1 MDAGKPG
8 LCEWLN
14 YSGVNFV
21 EKTVMEKYIPNNCDF
36 YDELEALA
44 TIGKRV
50 RMVYLDQSARV
61 EVQGIIRNLYT
72 RESVEYMTLDTGVTF
87 RLDKLVEI
95 DGKLPPNVC

>member
-1 MDAGKPG
+1 MQ
-8 LCEWLN
+8 E
-14 YSGVNFV
+14 
-21 EKTVMEKYIPNNCDF
+21 YIPINCDF

-50 RMVYLDQSARV
+50 RMVFLDESAKV
-61 EVQGIIRNLYT
+61 ETEGIIRDLYT
-72 RESVEYMTLDTGVTF
+72 RDSVEYMKLDTGLVI